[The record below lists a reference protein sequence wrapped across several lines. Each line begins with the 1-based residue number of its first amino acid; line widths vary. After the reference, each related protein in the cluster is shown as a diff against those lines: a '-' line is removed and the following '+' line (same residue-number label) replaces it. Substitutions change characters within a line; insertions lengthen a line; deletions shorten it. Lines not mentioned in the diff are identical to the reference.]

1 VTALHLGGIP
11 ELAMALG
18 PLLLIAVFLTIARR
32 AESAG
37 DDDEDDDD
45 DDRYDEDEALTDR
58 ETKPSAAASK
68 PSDRGPKGPMNDDTP
83 SHKGPMNAWG

>member
-1 VTALHLGGIP
+1 MTALHLGGIP
-11 ELAMALG
+11 ELAMALD

-37 DDDEDDDD
+37 DDDEDDD

>member
-11 ELAMALG
+11 ELAMALD

-37 DDDEDDDD
+37 DDDEDDD